1 MITFSLGTG
10 EPLKKQP
17 RNKGKNLILIP
28 ETYCVIDIETTG
40 LSPDFD
46 SIIEVSAV
54 KYRNGQETDHFTSL
68 IKPEDTYDDG
78 SYIDEFI
85 EELTGIT
92 NEMLSTAPNPVIVL
106 RQLKDFLDDNILIG
120 HNVNFDINFLYDNF
134 TRYLSEPFTN
144 DFVDTMRISRMLHPE
159 ERHHRLKDLSERYNI
174 DYSNAHRA
182 LADCYLTQACLE
194 HLNAEILQT
203 YGDFQHFIDSHKR
216 NSALKAADITTSN
229 EEFDIAHPLYG
240 KVCVFTGTLEKM
252 PRKEAM
258 QLVADVGGINA
269 DSVTKKTNFL
279 ILGNN
284 DYCPL
289 IKDGKSNKQK
299 KAEKLKLEGNDIEVI
314 PENVFYDM
322 FENNN

>member
-1 MITFSLGTG
+1 MITFSFGTDT
-10 EPLKKQP
+10 PQKKQP
-17 RNKGKNLILIP
+17 RNKGKSLILIP
-28 ETYCVIDIETTG
+28 ENYCIIDIETTG

-54 KYRNGQETDHFTSL
+54 KYINGLETDHFTSL

-78 SYIDEFI
+78 SYIDKFI

-92 NEMLSTAPNPVIVL
+92 NEMLSTAPDPASVL
-106 RQLKDFLDDNILIG
+106 KQFKIFLGNDILIG
-120 HNVNFDINFLYDNF
+120 HNINFDINFLYDNF
-134 TRYLSEPFTN
+134 SYYLSETFSN
-144 DFVDTMRISRMLHPE
+144 NFVDTMRISRMLHPE
-159 ERHHRLKDLSERYNI
+159 EHHHRLKDLSERYSI
-174 DYSNAHRA
+174 DYSKAHRA
-182 LADCYLTQACLE
+182 LEDCYLTHACFE
-194 HLNAEILQT
+194 HLTAEISQT
-203 YGDFQHFIDSHKR
+203 YENFQNFIDSYKH
-216 NSALKAADITTSN
+216 SAVLKAADITTSN
-229 EEFDIAHPLYG
+229 KDFDIAHPLYG

-258 QLVADVGGINA
+258 QLVADVGGVNA